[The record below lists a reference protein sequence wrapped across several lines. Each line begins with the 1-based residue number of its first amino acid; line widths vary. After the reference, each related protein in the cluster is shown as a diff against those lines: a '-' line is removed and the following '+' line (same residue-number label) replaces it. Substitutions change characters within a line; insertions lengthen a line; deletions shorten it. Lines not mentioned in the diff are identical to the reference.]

1 MLKPKVNMEDSEMQ
15 RIHCDIIQQEIPPTP
30 EHIGT
35 SAQEIKV
42 IDINDTSSDEEKE
55 DYHVSSKDTTKV
67 SEEALTEEQ
76 AQTDAGLQREQHA
89 QPDTDLQKEDE
100 RKDPLI
106 EPDRP
111 PLDKNNEGITCSPLE
126 VDNRTKS
133 VPTRQQQLSKQ
144 NMNPVGKDRISGTS
158 PEAEHAQEEK
168 KEKGKIFLEKILQKR
183 KHDAEVSIEPSIK
196 NNNTQKYTPTPG

>member
-1 MLKPKVNMEDSEMQ
+1 MEDSEMQ
-15 RIHCDIIQQEIPPTP
+15 RIHCDIIQEEIPPTP

-42 IDINDTSSDEEKE
+42 TDINDTSSDEEKE
-55 DYHVSSKDTTKV
+55 DYHVSSKDTTKA

-100 RKDPLI
+100 RKDPPI

-111 PLDKNNEGITCSPLE
+111 PPDKKTEDIKGSPLE
-126 VDNRTKS
+126 GDNRTKS
-133 VPTRQQQLSKQ
+133 IPTRQQELSKQ
-144 NMNPVGKDRISGTS
+144 NKNPVDEDRKPGTS
-158 PEAEHAQEEK
+158 PEVKHAQEEK
-168 KEKGKIFLEKILQKR
+168 KQKEKDFNRGNAMLLSQ
-183 KHDAEVSIEPSIK
+183 
-196 NNNTQKYTPTPG
+196 